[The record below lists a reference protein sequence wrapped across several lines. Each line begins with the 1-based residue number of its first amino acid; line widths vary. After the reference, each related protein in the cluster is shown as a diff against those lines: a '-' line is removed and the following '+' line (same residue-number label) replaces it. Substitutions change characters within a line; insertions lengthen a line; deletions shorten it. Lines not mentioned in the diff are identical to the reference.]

1 MDKGKAVMGSGRRWA
16 VDFTDNSTTP
26 SSRDIPD
33 PPGFNRASQE
43 QDDSAVTKQKKDAE
57 ANWKSQKAWEVA
69 QAPFKNLLM
78 MGFMMWMAGN
88 TVHLFSIGI
97 TFSALWQPIGALQ
110 GVGKVFEPYK
120 DSKVDLLAPKLIFI
134 ALNLGGL
141 ALGIW
146 KLNTL
151 GLLPT
156 HVSDW
161 VSSLPPAKVVVFLCA
176 DSLLLYHHS
185 PSGGEKEVAMAGPDS
200 DLFLDGEREEIFCT
214 GNEEAD
220 FDSEYQDDMLYH
232 KQSLRQYRK

>member
-16 VDFTDNSTTP
+16 VDFTDNSTLP

-33 PPGFNRASQE
+33 PPGFSRASQE
-43 QDDSAVTKQKKDAE
+43 QDDSAVAKQKKDAE
-57 ANWKSQKAWEVA
+57 ANWKAQKAWEVA

-120 DSKVDLLAPKLIFI
+120 DSKVDLLVPKLVFI

-156 HVSDW
+156 HASDW
-161 VSSLPPAKVVVFLCA
+161 VSSLPPAKEVEYSRGGFSSALMCFL
-176 DSLLLYHHS
+176 
-185 PSGGEKEVAMAGPDS
+185 
-200 DLFLDGEREEIFCT
+200 
-214 GNEEAD
+214 
-220 FDSEYQDDMLYH
+220 
-232 KQSLRQYRK
+232 

>member
-1 MDKGKAVMGSGRRWA
+1 MLKLTGKLRKLGKWH
-16 VDFTDNSTTP
+16 
-26 SSRDIPD
+26 
-33 PPGFNRASQE
+33 
-43 QDDSAVTKQKKDAE
+43 KH
-57 ANWKSQKAWEVA
+57 
-69 QAPFKNLLM
+69 PFKNLLM

-120 DSKVDLLAPKLIFI
+120 DSKVDLLVPKLVFI

-156 HVSDW
+156 HASDW
-161 VSSLPPAKVVVFLCA
+161 VSSLPPAKEVEYSRGGFP
-176 DSLLLYHHS
+176 LL
-185 PSGGEKEVAMAGPDS
+185 
-200 DLFLDGEREEIFCT
+200 
-214 GNEEAD
+214 
-220 FDSEYQDDMLYH
+220 
-232 KQSLRQYRK
+232 